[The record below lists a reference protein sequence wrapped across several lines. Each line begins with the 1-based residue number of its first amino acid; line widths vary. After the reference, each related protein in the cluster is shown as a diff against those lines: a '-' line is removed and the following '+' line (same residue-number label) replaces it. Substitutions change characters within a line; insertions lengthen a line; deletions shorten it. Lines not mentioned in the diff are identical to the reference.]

1 MFKADNHP
9 TKLWHLKK
17 FRHIL
22 LLASV
27 FSFHTGNILLAQN
40 SSSVHLLDSL
50 LTEAK
55 QTTGIRK
62 ITALDKISRYYWEKN
77 PDSSLYYS
85 NLALVEAQRDKS
97 NEALG
102 DAYNSMGNAYSSKH
116 ENETAITYYLKSKDY
131 REKSGDWTKVGH
143 SLSNLGLTLRDLK
156 RYSESIS
163 SYRQAAKYYNDAKN
177 YLFEG
182 ISYLD
187 IAQVY
192 RQLNDL
198 NRALENAILAINIF
212 LEHDITQPLAR
223 CYNFIGNLHKD
234 LKNFDLAEDYYL
246 KAYEIWSKANNLSGI
261 SSALNNLGIIYD
273 EKGNYEKALENY
285 NRSLDIAIQ
294 LNDSIGISTA
304 YNNIGF
310 IYVKLNQ
317 LERGINAYLKSM
329 AISRQIGEIESY
341 LNTCNNVASVYL
353 KAGMLNK
360 CEEYL
365 NIVLGNL
372 KSITELAYIQE
383 TYQLLSELYA
393 KRGNYKKAFEF
404 KSLQLA
410 YNDSI
415 YNQQQVRNILETQT
429 RFETEA
435 KEREIQLLKK
445 DNEIKQLEFEKQR
458 NFQNILTFITIL
470 LAIAIAVTIYIS
482 RIIRKKN
489 LLLAEKNRAL
499 EEANKK
505 MAETE
510 VNLRELN
517 ATKDKLFSIIAHD
530 LKNPFN
536 ALLGFSDILERNYN
550 FLSDEERIE
559 YIGVINDST
568 QSLYKLLDNLLQ
580 WTRTQTGTITYIPEN
595 FKLLPLVKQEITNV
609 NLNSEKKKISIT
621 VNIDEN
627 ISVFADKNTTAT
639 IIRNLLSNAIKFTDL
654 GGHIEIAARYKDQ
667 MVETSV
673 SDSGIG
679 INDND
684 LDRIFMLDGSFTTKG
699 TSNES
704 GTGLGLLLCK
714 EFVEKNNGK
723 IWVESEK
730 GKGSTFFFTLP
741 AK

>member
-1 MFKADNHP
+1 M
-9 TKLWHLKK
+9 
-17 FRHIL
+17 
-22 LLASV
+22 
-27 FSFHTGNILLAQN
+27 
-40 SSSVHLLDSL
+40 LD
-50 LTEAK
+50 
-55 QTTGIRK
+55 
-62 ITALDKISRYYWEKN
+62 
-77 PDSSLYYS
+77 
-85 NLALVEAQRDKS
+85 
-97 NEALG
+97 
-102 DAYNSMGNAYSSKH
+102 
-116 ENETAITYYLKSKDY
+116 
-131 REKSGDWTKVGH
+131 
-143 SLSNLGLTLRDLK
+143 
-156 RYSESIS
+156 
-163 SYRQAAKYYNDAKN
+163 
-177 YLFEG
+177 
-182 ISYLD
+182 
-187 IAQVY
+187 
-192 RQLNDL
+192 
-198 NRALENAILAINIF
+198 
-212 LEHDITQPLAR
+212 
-223 CYNFIGNLHKD
+223 
-234 LKNFDLAEDYYL
+234 
-246 KAYEIWSKANNLSGI
+246 
-261 SSALNNLGIIYD
+261 
-273 EKGNYEKALENY
+273 
-285 NRSLDIAIQ
+285 
-294 LNDSIGISTA
+294 
-304 YNNIGF
+304 
-310 IYVKLNQ
+310 
-317 LERGINAYLKSM
+317 
-329 AISRQIGEIESY
+329 
-341 LNTCNNVASVYL
+341 
-353 KAGMLNK
+353 K

>member
-1 MFKADNHP
+1 
-9 TKLWHLKK
+9 
-17 FRHIL
+17 
-22 LLASV
+22 
-27 FSFHTGNILLAQN
+27 
-40 SSSVHLLDSL
+40 
-50 LTEAK
+50 
-55 QTTGIRK
+55 
-62 ITALDKISRYYWEKN
+62 
-77 PDSSLYYS
+77 
-85 NLALVEAQRDKS
+85 
-97 NEALG
+97 
-102 DAYNSMGNAYSSKH
+102 
-116 ENETAITYYLKSKDY
+116 
-131 REKSGDWTKVGH
+131 
-143 SLSNLGLTLRDLK
+143 
-156 RYSESIS
+156 
-163 SYRQAAKYYNDAKN
+163 
-177 YLFEG
+177 
-182 ISYLD
+182 
-187 IAQVY
+187 
-192 RQLNDL
+192 
-198 NRALENAILAINIF
+198 
-212 LEHDITQPLAR
+212 
-223 CYNFIGNLHKD
+223 
-234 LKNFDLAEDYYL
+234 
-246 KAYEIWSKANNLSGI
+246 
-261 SSALNNLGIIYD
+261 
-273 EKGNYEKALENY
+273 
-285 NRSLDIAIQ
+285 
-294 LNDSIGISTA
+294 
-304 YNNIGF
+304 
-310 IYVKLNQ
+310 
-317 LERGINAYLKSM
+317 M

-353 KAGMLNK
+353 KAGMLDK
-360 CEEYL
+360 CEMYL

-393 KRGNYKKAFEF
+393 KRGNYKKAFDL
-404 KSLQLA
+404 SRCSWHTTTA
-410 YNDSI
+410 YTTSNRSENTRNS
-415 YNQQQVRNILETQT
+415 NQ
-429 RFETEA
+429 FETEA

-445 DNEIKQLEFEKQR
+445 ENEIKQLEFEKQR